1 VVYQLIIFMC
11 LLYMVPAGII
21 NYNFIHEDDILSQS
35 FYAPSLDPNFKD
47 TPSGND
53 LEYFGKCIY

>member
-1 VVYQLIIFMC
+1 MC

-35 FYAPSLDPNFKD
+35 FYAPSLDTNFKD
-47 TPSGND
+47 SPGGLD
-53 LEYFGKCIY
+53 PEYFGKCIY